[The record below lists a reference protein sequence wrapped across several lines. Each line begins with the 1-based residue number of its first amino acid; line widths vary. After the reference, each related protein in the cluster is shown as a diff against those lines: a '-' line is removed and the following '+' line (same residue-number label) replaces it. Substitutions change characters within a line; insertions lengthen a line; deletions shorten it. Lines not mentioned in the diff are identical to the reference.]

1 MIISSILFERHL
13 KKNCVKSFEEKGECI
28 MKRFMVEIILVGML
42 SSCTHNNYTVRP
54 DKIVKEVK
62 SNEVKQSEVMEIFK
76 KERESMINSCNAAYD
91 CHFIKKDGSEHFMVL
106 VENDQIMNS
115 KTDKLASK
123 AADFCSN
130 SIVLNIPS
138 QFCIVLVDER
148 VVQKVNCST
157 SERSQWYSIDELK
170 KNRY

>member
-1 MIISSILFERHL
+1 MKQFMVWLILFGIV
-13 KKNCVKSFEEKGECI
+13 NG
-28 MKRFMVEIILVGML
+28 
-42 SSCTHNNYTVRP
+42 CTSNNYTVKP
-54 DKIVKEVK
+54 DKTVK
-62 SNEVKQSEVMEIFK
+62 EVKQSEVMDKFK
-76 KERESMINSCNAAYD
+76 TERAYMINYCNAAYN
-91 CHFIKKDGSEHFMVL
+91 CHFMKKDSSEHFMVL

-115 KTDKLASK
+115 KTDKIASK

-138 QFCIVLVDER
+138 QFYIVLVDER

-170 KNRY
+170 NNRY